1 MNTALQKEIGAALWV
16 QIAWALLSALWN
28 VAGVTLLAWGQ
39 PALGPTASL
48 GGAVI
53 LIGVAAALWHAI
65 ERWPLVYALLTAAAG
80 LLALSAVVNALTGD
94 RALWSSEFWRLAGA
108 ALNSAGF
115 VAAAFAT
122 YRLVRRSHLISD
134 RHRINPK

>member
-1 MNTALQKEIGAALWV
+1 
-16 QIAWALLSALWN
+16 
-28 VAGVTLLAWGQ
+28 
-39 PALGPTASL
+39 
-48 GGAVI
+48 
-53 LIGVAAALWHAI
+53 
-65 ERWPLVYALLTAAAG
+65 
-80 LLALSAVVNALTGD
+80 VVNALTGD